1 MAAAPRLAA
10 AGGGPPVGA
19 DELADVQRVL
29 DRAGTAGVPWDAFAS
44 SRLIGEREA
53 QALRRYDA
61 KPEALQASLLDEVS
75 VDHDRWVGGESR
87 EQRAGAFGAEFRLSR
102 ARAAPTRHRRPSNP
116 HNNPETKQFGPSIV
130 GAIVSVLRN
139 VSSEEAVQHALALLV
154 AMLVRSPGRAKLLAA
169 PLPAEGGAAATTTDL
184 LSGDGGAASPAS
196 PDATTT
202 TSVINACP
210 VLLRLLQRPDWFTQE
225 KAARVLA
232 EALAARPPR
241 SSAVSAAAATSA
253 AAGPSSSSE
262 IGVATEP
269 LSGSNATTD
278 PPLDPTT
285 AAFLE
290 WCCAQLR
297 RPANPARS
305 VPCAVRALSLLL
317 RDKSARAAFTRA
329 GGPALLCPLLRAV
342 SSPAESQLLYELCLC
357 FWQLSF
363 CRPAAEASVA
373 AGAVPGL
380 VASLRAAHK
389 EKVVRVALFA
399 LRNLLE
405 AEPEIEGVAHQ
416 AAEAGLAK
424 VVATRRLQTWG
435 DEDVSPAL
443 EKVGERLAKGVESLS
458 SWEAYRRELTS
469 GRLDWGP
476 VHTSEAFWR
485 ANAACFEE
493 RDFQPLRVLLRLLE
507 ASREPRTLAVGCHDL
522 GKFVEHHPQGRF
534 IAADLRGKELAM
546 RLMAHP
552 DPDVQKRALIAVQK
566 CMLPRDK
573 LSFLSSAA
581 A

>member
-1 MAAAPRLAA
+1 MIQWGKRSAEQPQFRRRRAHNTLRPPPTHPPARTKKKPHPR
-10 AGGGPPVGA
+10 
-19 DELADVQRVL
+19 
-29 DRAGTAGVPWDAFAS
+29 
-44 SRLIGEREA
+44 
-53 QALRRYDA
+53 
-61 KPEALQASLLDEVS
+61 
-75 VDHDRWVGGESR
+75 
-87 EQRAGAFGAEFRLSR
+87 
-102 ARAAPTRHRRPSNP
+102 N
-116 HNNPETKQFGPSIV
+116 QFGPSIV

-154 AMLVRSPGRAKLLAA
+154 AMLVRNPARAKLLAA
-169 PLPAEGGAAATTTDL
+169 PLPADGAASSSQEPATADL
-184 LSGDGGAASPAS
+184 LSGAGGVSPES
-196 PDATTT
+196 ATTT
-202 TSVINACP
+202 TAVMDALP

-241 SSAVSAAAATSA
+241 SGAVAAAASSGVPPPTA
-253 AAGPSSSSE
+253 AAASSSSE
-262 IGVATEP
+262 IVAAAEP
-269 LSGSNATTD
+269 LSSTTTTPTTD

-285 AAFLE
+285 ASFLE

-305 VPCAVRALSLLL
+305 VPSAVRALSLLL
-317 RDKSARAAFTRA
+317 RDKPARAAFTRA
-329 GGPALLCPLLRAV
+329 GGPALLCPLLRAAS

-357 FWQLSF
+357 FWQLGF

-373 AGAVPGL
+373 GGAVPGL
-380 VASLRAAHK
+380 VAALRAAHK

-399 LRNLLE
+399 LRSLLE

-435 DEDVSPAL
+435 DEDVAPAL
-443 EKVGERLAKGVESLS
+443 EKVSERLAAGVESLS

-485 ANAACFEE
+485 ANASCFEE

-573 LSFLSSAA
+573 LSFLSAA
-581 A
+581 